1 MLLTDDQIT
10 LLQAFIDDQPAGIYD
25 AWDFIPEE
33 YRKYFAS
40 PTVHGEAFKKA
51 VDGNLF
57 RSVVWVGVG
66 KNSKHQ
72 RYSLHGA
79 TVPDDEKLLR

>member
-1 MLLTDDQIT
+1 MPLTDDQVA
-10 LLQAFIDDQPAGIYD
+10 LLQAFIDDKPAGIYD
-25 AWDFIPEE
+25 AWDLIPDE

-40 PTVHGEAFKKA
+40 PTAHGEAFKRA

-57 RSVVWVGVG
+57 KSVAWVGVG

-79 TVPDDEKLLR
+79 AVPDDEKLLR